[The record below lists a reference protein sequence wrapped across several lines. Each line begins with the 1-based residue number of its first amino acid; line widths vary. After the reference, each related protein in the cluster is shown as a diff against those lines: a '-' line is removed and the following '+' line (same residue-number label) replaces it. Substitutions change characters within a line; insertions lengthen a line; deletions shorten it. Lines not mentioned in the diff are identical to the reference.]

1 MGLRKLY
8 KDSYCYKKSE
18 KAILKDYNKNQNNK
32 EVKENEKILN
42 ENTIKNNNSKYLRN
56 SKNLADNLYISTSM
70 KMFKV
75 KSSLIKKSE
84 DEKQSSEFNTYKN
97 KYKNKIQTNEESNDE
112 ETSEDEED
120 NTPNDIVMVYSIDKM
135 ESIPMNPATFGNTI
149 LFNNIQQRLKHMLFR
164 ARLPLFNVDNYTIV
178 KTLGEGT
185 NGVIYQVV
193 SNTTKKNY
201 AMKKIVGNNIT
212 ELEYLQKEFQICH
225 QNPHPYILDIY
236 GICARCFDSTT
247 YVLYVLMDLAE
258 KALDKEIAE
267 RFVIKKYYKENEL
280 ISMMKKLVSALYY
293 LQKERKVAHRDIKPE
308 NILLFKKGKVLKLA
322 DFGEAKV
329 NNENKK
335 KKTIRGT
342 EFYMSPILYEGNL
355 KDKFDIQHNPF
366 KSDVFS
372 LGYCFVLATALDP
385 EIINE
390 IRKISE
396 REEIE
401 RLFNKYFPKGYSEK
415 YIDLLLKMIV
425 IDENKRVD
433 FIGLD
438 KILQN
443 F

>member
-1 MGLRKLY
+1 
-8 KDSYCYKKSE
+8 
-18 KAILKDYNKNQNNK
+18 
-32 EVKENEKILN
+32 
-42 ENTIKNNNSKYLRN
+42 
-56 SKNLADNLYISTSM
+56 
-70 KMFKV
+70 
-75 KSSLIKKSE
+75 
-84 DEKQSSEFNTYKN
+84 
-97 KYKNKIQTNEESNDE
+97 
-112 ETSEDEED
+112 
-120 NTPNDIVMVYSIDKM
+120 
-135 ESIPMNPATFGNTI
+135 
-149 LFNNIQQRLKHMLFR
+149 
-164 ARLPLFNVDNYTIV
+164 
-178 KTLGEGT
+178 
-185 NGVIYQVV
+185 
-193 SNTTKKNY
+193 
-201 AMKKIVGNNIT
+201 MKKIVGNNIT

-225 QNPHPYILDIY
+225 QNPHRYILDIY

-247 YVLYVLMDLAE
+247 YALYVLMDLAE

-267 RFVIKKYYKENEL
+267 RFVIKKYYKESEL

-355 KDKFDIQHNPF
+355 KAKFDIQHNPF

-401 RLFNKYFPKGYSEK
+401 KLFNKYFPKGYSDK
-415 YIDLLLKMIV
+415 YIDLLLKMIA